1 MSGIAG
7 TSPTPS
13 THSVATLQI
22 SPAHCNGR
30 SIELTAIV
38 LQRVTCDLPIS
49 PVPFDL
55 SWKHISDLPL
65 ADPTFGQP
73 GRIDILLGVDIYIEI
88 LFHGRRIGPPG
99 APSAFE
105 TEFGWVLSGSS
116 RQDTPTE
123 QTNLH
128 ATTFHASIAH
138 LSGDAILH

>member
-7 TSPTPS
+7 TSPTPL
-13 THSVATLQI
+13 THSIATLQI

-65 ADPTFGQP
+65 ANPSLASQVESTFSLEWTSTS
-73 GRIDILLGVDIYIEI
+73 RLL
-88 LFHGRRIGPPG
+88 HGRRTGPPG
-99 APSAFE
+99 APTAFE
-105 TEFGWVLSGSS
+105 TKFGWVLSGSL

-128 ATTFHASIAH
+128 ATTFHASIADT
-138 LSGDAILH
+138 SSST